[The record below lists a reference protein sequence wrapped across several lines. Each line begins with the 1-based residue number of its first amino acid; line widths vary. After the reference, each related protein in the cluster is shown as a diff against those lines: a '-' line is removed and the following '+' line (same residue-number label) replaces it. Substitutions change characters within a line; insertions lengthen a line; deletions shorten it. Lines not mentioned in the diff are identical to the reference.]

1 VRSAFAKILAVYL
14 FFPPLCWYCTCLRD
28 FWTND
33 ERSPSDL
40 GNRKKVVDSVDLVDS
55 KAEIGSET
63 EFLPSP
69 GESSSKNGSGLSGLA
84 PEISESTES
93 SDKNSTGLGW
103 TQPELFQGDA
113 YTMSSPASP
122 LSPAKNR
129 VSETASEREREFK
142 IGDRVKPTDPFHER
156 GQDMGIVE
164 SSEGEQYVVQW
175 QRDRNL
181 RRYTRDELAGV
192 A

>member
-1 VRSAFAKILAVYL
+1 VRSAFAEILAVYL

-40 GNRKKVVDSVDLVDS
+40 RDRKKVLDSVDSVDS
-55 KAEIGSET
+55 KAEVGSEN
-63 EFLPSP
+63 ESLSSP
-69 GESSSKNGSGLSGLA
+69 GESSSKNGSGLGGLA

-103 TQPELFQGDA
+103 TQPELSQGETS
-113 YTMSSPASP
+113 TMSSP
-122 LSPAKNR
+122 LSPASPAKNH
-129 VSETASEREREFK
+129 VSENASEQDCEFK
-142 IGDRVKPTDPFHER
+142 VGDRVKPANPFHER

-164 SSEGEQYVVQW
+164 SIEGEQYVVQW
-175 QRDRNL
+175 QRDRL
-181 RRYTRDELAGV
+181 TRRYTREELQMV